1 MKTPIFCHGGSLFQ
15 SLIGKNV
22 NGYADGKQD
31 EEQAEGPVFCN
42 KNGAVQQRKPHHADG
57 QDLDLQRYSLM
68 YHEVLNVRSQFR
80 MIHKPV
86 IHSPMAAKKQRCRK
100 QKQRS
105 GWQHR
110 QKYAQYRQTKG
121 YKSEK
126 NKQPLHSGCKNSNLI
141 LIN

>member
-1 MKTPIFCHGGSLFQ
+1 MDG
-15 SLIGKNV
+15 N
-22 NGYADGKQD
+22 ADGEQD
-31 EEQAEGPVFCN
+31 EEEAESPMLCN

-57 QDLDLQRYSLM
+57 QDLYLQRNGLM
-68 YHEVLNVRSQFR
+68 YHEVLNVRSQLR
-80 MIHKPV
+80 VVHKPV
-86 IHSPMAAKKQRCRK
+86 IQSLVTTQEKRCRE

-105 GWQHR
+105 GRQHR
-110 QKYAQYRQTKG
+110 QEYAQYRQTKG